1 MFIFFLPVYRSRG
14 PGSVPGAPLAGPPAD
29 PAAGDAQEEQ
39 RFPAA
44 CSDGPCGSRY
54 FASIAQPGTKR
65 YDNTFICGYPLSII
79 NVVCSILVHCI
90 SMTPRLECILISR
103 SIAVVSSG
111 V

>member
-1 MFIFFLPVYRSRG
+1 MYRSRG
-14 PGSVPGAPLAGPPAD
+14 PGSVPGAPPAGPPAD

-54 FASIAQPGTKR
+54 FASTAQPRTERNYSKFFVDTPCINLVFLYYYESLLGMHL
-65 YDNTFICGYPLSII
+65 FIEKYCCCL
-79 NVVCSILVHCI
+79 
-90 SMTPRLECILISR
+90 
-103 SIAVVSSG
+103 VSSG